1 MLNFE
6 FCSPT
11 KFVFGRDTQKKVGE
25 LVREAGGTAALVVYG
40 GGSVVRSGLLAQV
53 LASLDAA
60 GVAHE
65 ELGGVKPNPRS
76 DLVYE
81 GIRICREKGI
91 DFLLA
96 VGGGSAIDTAKA
108 IADGVPYDGDFWD
121 FYCGKAKVTK
131 ALPHGCVLTIPAAG
145 SEGSNSS
152 VITKIDGNLKRG
164 LSTEFH
170 RPRFAV
176 MNPELT
182 FTLPRYQ
189 LACGATDMLAHIM
202 ERYFT
207 NTKDVA
213 LTDRMAE
220 ALMLSI
226 VEAAPKALADDHD
239 YEAHAT
245 LMWAGMLAHNNS
257 VGVGREQDWA
267 SHCIEH
273 ELSALYDCAHGA
285 GLAVIFPAWM
295 QYNMNHDVMRFA
307 QLASRVWGCPMDF
320 EHPEI
325 TAQQG
330 IQALR
335 QFLRSIGMPLT
346 LREVGGKEEDI
357 PYLAHT
363 AAYGNGNG
371 GTLGGFVV
379 LKEEDIAGIYRLA
392 L

>member
-11 KFVFGRDTQKKVGE
+11 KFVFGRDTQQKVGA
-25 LVREAGGTAALVVYG
+25 LVKEFGGSRVLVVYG

-60 GVAHE
+60 GLYHT

-81 GIRICREKGI
+81 GIAICKAQGI
-91 DFLLA
+91 DFVLP

-108 IADGVPYDGDFWD
+108 IADGALYDGDFWD
-121 FYCGKAKVTK
+121 FYSRKAEVTR
-131 ALPHGCVLTIPAAG
+131 ALPHGCVLTILAAG

-152 VITKIDGNLKRG
+152 VITKIEGNLKRG

-189 LACGATDMLAHIM
+189 LACGITDMMAHIM

-213 LTDRMAE
+213 LTDRLAE
-220 ALMLSI
+220 ALLVSI
-226 VEAAPKALADDHD
+226 KEAAPIAMADDHD
-239 YEAHAT
+239 YESHAT

-257 VGVGREQDWA
+257 VGVGREQDWG
-267 SHCIEH
+267 SHQMGH
-273 ELSALYDCAHGA
+273 EISAKYDTAHGA
-285 GLAVIFPAWM
+285 SLAVMFPAWM
-295 QYNMNHDVMRFA
+295 KYVYKHDVKRFVQFA
-307 QLASRVWGCPMDF
+307 TRVWDVSPADKTD
-320 EHPEI
+320 EQVALE
-325 TAQQG
+325 G
-330 IQALR
+330 IAAMQNFFISL
-335 QFLRSIGMPLT
+335 GMPAT
-346 LREVGGKEEDI
+346 LEQAGGCREDI
-357 PYLAHT
+357 PELAAKVVNGKT
-363 AAYGNGNG
+363 GN
-371 GTLGGFVV
+371 FVK
-379 LKEEDIAGIYRLA
+379 LLPPQIEEVYALA
-392 L
+392 CEK

>member
-267 SHCIEH
+267 SHQIGH

-285 GLAVIFPAWM
+285 SLAVVFPAWM
-295 QYNMNHDVMRFA
+295 QYVYKHDTARFA
-307 QLASRVWGCPMDF
+307 QFATRVWGVDAAGKD
-320 EHPEI
+320 E
-325 TAQQG
+325 AQVALEG
-330 IQALR
+330 IMAMKAFFVSL
-335 QFLRSIGMPLT
+335 GMPVT
-346 LREVGGKEEDI
+346 FEAVGGRVEDI
-357 PYLAHT
+357 PALAAKVVNGKTGHFVELLPPQIEEILHI
-363 AAYGNGNG
+363 AAQ
-371 GTLGGFVV
+371 
-379 LKEEDIAGIYRLA
+379 A
-392 L
+392 

>member
-11 KFVFGRDTQKKVGE
+11 KFVFGKDTEAQVGR
-25 LVREAGGTAALVVYG
+25 LVKEVGGTRALIVYG
-40 GGSVVRSGLLAQV
+40 GGSVVRSGLLSRV
-53 LASLDAA
+53 MESLDAA
-60 GVAHE
+60 GIPHV
-65 ELGGVKPNPRS
+65 ELGGVKPNPRD

-81 GIRICREKGI
+81 GIRLCRENGL
-91 DFLLA
+91 DFVLPI
-96 VGGGSAIDTAKA
+96 GGGSAIDTAKA

-121 FYCGKAKVTK
+121 FYSRKAVVTK

-145 SEGSNSS
+145 SEGSDSS

-189 LACGATDMLAHIM
+189 LACGTTDMMAHIM

-207 NTKDVA
+207 NTPDVA
-213 LTDRMAE
+213 LTDRLAE
-220 ALMLSI
+220 ALLISI
-226 VEAAPKALADDHD
+226 KEAAPKAIADDHD

-267 SHCIEH
+267 SHHIGH
-273 ELSALYDCAHGA
+273 EISALYDTAHGA
-285 GLAVIFPAWM
+285 SLAVVFPAWM
-295 QYNMNHDVMRFA
+295 KYVYKHDVKRFVQFA
-307 QLASRVWGCPMDF
+307 TRVWDVN
-320 EHPEI
+320 PEGKTDEEI
-325 TAQQG
+325 ALEG
-330 IQALR
+330 IGNMKA
-335 QFLRSIGMPLT
+335 FFIAIGMPKNLQ
-346 LREVGGKEEDI
+346 EAGGKVEDI
-357 PYLAHT
+357 PFLARNIVNGQTGKFVHLLPPQVEEILT
-363 AAYGNGNG
+363 IAAQ
-371 GTLGGFVV
+371 
-379 LKEEDIAGIYRLA
+379 A
-392 L
+392 

>member
-11 KFVFGRDTQKKVGE
+11 KFVFGRNTQEKVGT
-25 LVREAGGTAALVVYG
+25 LVKEFGGSRVLVVYG

-53 LASLDAA
+53 LASLDGA
-60 GVAHE
+60 GLFHM

-81 GIRICREKGI
+81 GIRLCKENSL
-91 DFLLA
+91 DFVLP

-121 FYCGKAKVTK
+121 FYCGKAKPVT

-152 VITKIDGNLKRG
+152 VITKVEGMLKRG
-164 LSTEFH
+164 LSTELH

-189 LACGATDMLAHIM
+189 LACGVTDMMAHIM

-207 NTKDVA
+207 NTKDVK
-213 LTDRMAE
+213 LTDRLAE
-220 ALMLSI
+220 ALLVSI
-226 VEAAPKALADDHD
+226 REAALVAIKDDHD
-239 YEAHAT
+239 YESHAT

-267 SHCIEH
+267 SHHIGH
-273 ELSALYDCAHGA
+273 EISAKYDTAHGA
-285 GLAVIFPAWM
+285 SLAIVFPAWM
-295 QYNMNHDVMRFA
+295 QYVYKHDVKRFVQFA
-307 QLASRVWGCPMDF
+307 TRVWDVDPSGKTD
-320 EHPEI
+320 EEI
-325 TAQQG
+325 ALEG
-330 IQALR
+330 IRAMQA
-335 QFLRSIGMPLT
+335 FFVSIGMPAT
-346 LREVGGKEEDI
+346 LEQGGGKKEDI
-357 PYLAHT
+357 PALAANVVNGHTGHFVYLEPAQI
-363 AAYGNGNG
+363 
-371 GTLGGFVV
+371 
-379 LKEEDIAGIYRLA
+379 EEILAIASEK
-392 L
+392 

>member
-11 KFVFGRDTQKKVGE
+11 KFVFGRDAQSKVGA
-25 LVREAGGTAALVVYG
+25 LVKEFGGSRVLVVYG

-53 LASLDAA
+53 LESLDAA
-60 GVAHE
+60 GLEHM
-65 ELGGVKPNPRS
+65 ELGGVKPNPRD

-81 GIRICREKGI
+81 GIDICKKHGI
-91 DFLLA
+91 DFVLP

-108 IADGVPYDGDFWD
+108 IADGALYDGDFWD
-121 FYCGKAKVTK
+121 FYARKAVVTK

-164 LSTEFH
+164 LGTEFH

-189 LACGATDMLAHIM
+189 LACGVTDMMAHIM

-207 NTKDVA
+207 NTPDVK
-213 LTDRMAE
+213 LTDRLAE
-220 ALMLSI
+220 ALLCSI
-226 VEAAPKALADDHD
+226 IEAAPIAMADDHD
-239 YEAHAT
+239 YESHAT

-267 SHCIEH
+267 SHQMGH
-273 ELSALYDCAHGA
+273 ELSAKYDTAHGA
-285 GLAVIFPAWM
+285 SLAVMFPAWM
-295 QYNMNHDVMRFA
+295 KYVYKHDVKRFVQFA
-307 QLASRVWGCPMDF
+307 TRVWNVSPAGKTD
-320 EHPEI
+320 EEI
-325 TAQQG
+325 ALEG
-330 IQALR
+330 IAAMQNFFVSL
-335 QFLRSIGMPLT
+335 GMPAT
-346 LREVGGKEEDI
+346 LEQAGGCREDI
-357 PYLAHT
+357 PELA
-363 AAYGNGNG
+363 AKVVNGKTG
-371 GTLGGFVV
+371 FFVTLFPPQI
-379 LKEEDIAGIYRLA
+379 EEVYALA
-392 L
+392 CEK

>member
-11 KFVFGRDTQKKVGE
+11 KFVFGRNTQEKVGA
-25 LVREAGGTAALVVYG
+25 LVKEFGGSRVLVVYG

-53 LASLDAA
+53 LASLDGA
-60 GVAHE
+60 GLFHM

-81 GIRICREKGI
+81 GIRLCKENGL
-91 DFLLA
+91 DFVLP

-121 FYCGKAKVTK
+121 FYCGKAKPVT

-152 VITKIDGNLKRG
+152 VITKVEGMLKRG
-164 LSTEFH
+164 LSTELH

-189 LACGATDMLAHIM
+189 LACGVTDMMAHIM

-213 LTDRMAE
+213 LTDRLAE
-220 ALMLSI
+220 ALLVSI
-226 VEAAPKALADDHD
+226 REAALVAIKDDHD
-239 YEAHAT
+239 YESHAT

-267 SHCIEH
+267 SHHIGH
-273 ELSALYDCAHGA
+273 EISAKYDTAHGA
-285 GLAVIFPAWM
+285 SLAIVFPAWM
-295 QYNMNHDVMRFA
+295 QYVYKHDVKRFVQFA
-307 QLASRVWGCPMDF
+307 TRVWDVDPSGKTD
-320 EHPEI
+320 EEI
-325 TAQQG
+325 ALEG
-330 IQALR
+330 IRAMQA
-335 QFLRSIGMPLT
+335 FFVSIGMPAT
-346 LREVGGKEEDI
+346 LEQGGGKKEDI
-357 PYLAHT
+357 PALAANVVNGHTGHFVYLEPAQI
-363 AAYGNGNG
+363 
-371 GTLGGFVV
+371 
-379 LKEEDIAGIYRLA
+379 EEILAIASEK
-392 L
+392 

>member
-11 KFVFGRDTQKKVGE
+11 KFVFGRDTQQRVGS
-25 LVREAGGTAALVVYG
+25 LVREFGGTRALIVYG
-40 GGSVVRSGLLAQV
+40 GGSVVRSGLLDQV
-53 LASLDAA
+53 KASLDAA
-60 GVAHE
+60 GVYHM

-81 GIRICREKGI
+81 GIRICRENQL
-91 DFLLA
+91 DFLLPI
-96 VGGGSAIDTAKA
+96 GGGSAIDTAKA

-121 FYCGKAKVTK
+121 LYTRKAEVKT

-152 VITKIDGNLKRG
+152 VITKIEGSLKRG

-189 LACGATDMLAHIM
+189 LGCGVTDMMAHIM

-207 NTKDVA
+207 NTKDVD
-213 LTDRMAE
+213 LTDRLAE
-220 ALMLSI
+220 ALLVSI
-226 VEAAPKALADDHD
+226 KEAAPRAMADTTD

-267 SHCIEH
+267 SHQIGH
-273 ELSALYDCAHGA
+273 EISAKYDTAHGA
-285 GLAVIFPAWM
+285 SLAIVFPAWM
-295 QYNMNHDVMRFA
+295 QYVYKHDVKRFVQFA
-307 QLASRVWGCPMDF
+307 TRVWGVDPAGRTD
-320 EHPEI
+320 EEI
-325 TAQQG
+325 ALAG
-330 IQALR
+330 IRAMQAF
-335 QFLRSIGMPLT
+335 FLSLGMPAT
-346 LREVGGKEEDI
+346 LEQGGGKAEDI
-357 PYLAHT
+357 PALA
-363 AAYGNGNG
+363 ANVVNGRSGN
-371 GTLGGFVV
+371 FVK
-379 LKEEDIAGIYRLA
+379 LFPPQIEEILHIASEA
-392 L
+392 K

>member
-11 KFVFGRDTQKKVGE
+11 KFVFGRDTQSKVGE
-25 LVREAGGTAALVVYG
+25 LVKEFGGSRVLVVYG

-53 LASLDAA
+53 LESLDGA
-60 GVAHE
+60 GLFHM

-81 GIRICREKGI
+81 GIRLCKENGL
-91 DFLLA
+91 DFVLP

-121 FYCGKAKVTK
+121 FYCGKAKPVT

-152 VITKIDGNLKRG
+152 VITKVEGMLKRG
-164 LSTEFH
+164 LSTELH

-189 LACGATDMLAHIM
+189 LACGVTDMMAHIM

-213 LTDRMAE
+213 LTDRLAE
-220 ALMLSI
+220 ALLVSI
-226 VEAAPKALADDHD
+226 KEAALVAIKDDHD
-239 YEAHAT
+239 YESHAT

-267 SHCIEH
+267 SHHIGH
-273 ELSALYDCAHGA
+273 EISAKYDTAHGA
-285 GLAVIFPAWM
+285 SLAIVFPAWM
-295 QYNMNHDVMRFA
+295 QYVYKHDVARFMQFA
-307 QLASRVWGCPMDF
+307 TRVWDVDPAGKTD
-320 EHPEI
+320 EEI
-325 TAQQG
+325 ALEG
-330 IQALR
+330 IRAMQA
-335 QFLRSIGMPLT
+335 FFISIGMPAT
-346 LREVGGKEEDI
+346 LEQGGGRKEDI
-357 PYLAHT
+357 PALAANVVNGHTGRFVYLEPAQI
-363 AAYGNGNG
+363 
-371 GTLGGFVV
+371 
-379 LKEEDIAGIYRLA
+379 EEILAIASEK
-392 L
+392 

>member
-11 KFVFGRDTQKKVGE
+11 KFVFGRDTQNKVGA
-25 LVREAGGTAALVVYG
+25 LVKEFGGSRALVVYG

-53 LASLDAA
+53 LDSLDAA
-60 GVAHE
+60 GVEHV

-81 GIRICREKGI
+81 GIRLCRENGL
-91 DFLLA
+91 DFVLP

-121 FYCGKAKVTK
+121 FYCGKAKPVT

-152 VITKIDGNLKRG
+152 VITKIEGMLKRG
-164 LSTEFH
+164 LSTELH

-189 LACGATDMLAHIM
+189 LACGVTDMMAHIM

-207 NTKDVA
+207 NTPDVA
-213 LTDRMAE
+213 LTDRLAE
-220 ALMLSI
+220 ALLVSI
-226 VEAAPKALADDHD
+226 KEAALIAVHDDHD
-239 YEAHAT
+239 YESHAT
-245 LMWAGMLAHNNS
+245 LMWAGMLAHNNT

-267 SHCIEH
+267 SHHIGH
-273 ELSALYDCAHGA
+273 EISAKYDTAHGA
-285 GLAVIFPAWM
+285 SLAIVFPAWM
-295 QYNMNHDVMRFA
+295 RYVFRHDVKRFVQFA
-307 QLASRVWGCPMDF
+307 TRVWDVDPAGKTD
-320 EHPEI
+320 EEI
-325 TAQQG
+325 ALEG
-330 IQALR
+330 IAAMQA
-335 QFLRSIGMPLT
+335 FFVSIGMPST
-346 LREVGGKEEDI
+346 LEQGGGRKEDI
-357 PYLAHT
+357 PAMAANVVNGHTGHFVYLEPAQI
-363 AAYGNGNG
+363 
-371 GTLGGFVV
+371 
-379 LKEEDIAGIYRLA
+379 EEILA
-392 L
+392 LTCKK

>member
-11 KFVFGRDTQKKVGE
+11 KFVFGRGTQSRVGE
-25 LVREAGGTAALVVYG
+25 LVKEFGGTRALVVYG

-53 LASLDAA
+53 LAYLDAA
-60 GVAHE
+60 GVPHE
-65 ELGGVKPNPRS
+65 EIGGVKPNPRS

-81 GIRICREKGI
+81 GIRICREKGL
-91 DFLLA
+91 DFVLP

-121 FYCGKAKVTK
+121 FYSRKAEVKT

-152 VITKIDGNLKRG
+152 VITKIEGNLKRG

-189 LACGATDMLAHIM
+189 LACGVTDMMAHIM

-207 NTKDVA
+207 NTKDVD
-213 LTDRMAE
+213 LTDRLAE
-220 ALMLSI
+220 ALLVSI
-226 VEAAPKALADDHD
+226 REAAVKAMADDHD

-267 SHCIEH
+267 SHQIGH
-273 ELSALYDCAHGA
+273 EISAKYDTAHGA
-285 GLAVIFPAWM
+285 SLAVMFPAWM
-295 QYNMNHDVMRFA
+295 KYVYKHDVKRFVQFA
-307 QLASRVWGCPMDF
+307 TRVWAVDPAGRSD
-320 EHPEI
+320 EEI
-325 TAQQG
+325 ALAG
-330 IQALR
+330 IEAMQA
-335 QFLRSIGMPLT
+335 FFVSMGMPAT
-346 LREVGGKEEDI
+346 LEQAGGCKEDI
-357 PYLAHT
+357 PALA
-363 AAYGNGNG
+363 AKVVNGKTG
-371 GTLGGFVV
+371 HFVE
-379 LKEEDIAGIYRLA
+379 LLPAQIEEILHIASEA
-392 L
+392 

>member
-11 KFVFGRDTQKKVGE
+11 KFIFGRDTQNKVGE
-25 LVREAGGTAALVVYG
+25 LVKEFGGSRALIVYG

-53 LASLDAA
+53 IASLDAA
-60 GVAHE
+60 GVAHM

-81 GIRICREKGI
+81 GIRLCRENNL
-91 DFLLA
+91 DFLLP

-121 FYCGKAKVTK
+121 LYTRKADVKT

-152 VITKIDGNLKRG
+152 VITHTNGMLKRG

-189 LACGATDMLAHIM
+189 LACGVTDMMAHIM

-213 LTDRMAE
+213 LTDRLAE
-220 ALMLSI
+220 ALLVSI
-226 VEAAPKALADDHD
+226 KEAAPVAMANDHD

-267 SHCIEH
+267 SHQIGH
-273 ELSALYDCAHGA
+273 EISAKYDTAHGA
-285 GLAVIFPAWM
+285 SLAVMFPAWM
-295 QYNMNHDVMRFA
+295 KYVYKHDVKRFVQFA
-307 QLASRVWGCPMDF
+307 TRVWDVDPAGKS
-320 EHPEI
+320 EEEI
-325 TAQQG
+325 ALAG
-330 IQALR
+330 IEAMQAFFISL
-335 QFLRSIGMPLT
+335 GMPAT
-346 LREVGGKEEDI
+346 LEEAGGSAADI
-357 PYLAHT
+357 PALAANVVNGRT
-363 AAYGNGNG
+363 GN
-371 GTLGGFVV
+371 FVK
-379 LKEEDIAGIYRLA
+379 LLPPQIEEILRIASK
-392 L
+392 